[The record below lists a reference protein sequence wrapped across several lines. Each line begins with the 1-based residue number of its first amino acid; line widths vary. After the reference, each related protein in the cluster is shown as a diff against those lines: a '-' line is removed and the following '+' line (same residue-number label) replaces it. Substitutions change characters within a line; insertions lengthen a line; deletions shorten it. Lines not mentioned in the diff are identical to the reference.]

1 MDVTLSKRG
10 DYVMRAAI
18 CLARAFGEGRSR
30 KIREVVE
37 ATDVPRSFASQ
48 ILADLVKAGIATSKA
63 GRDGGYRLTRPPAE
77 VTVLEVV
84 EAAEGPLHL
93 DRCALGEG
101 PCRWQD
107 VCPLH
112 ETWSEA
118 AVALRRLLASATLQ
132 EVAERDAAIEAGTY
146 AVPATSHRANP
157 TAVEVVDTVQVE
169 MGASR
174 LHAALAREPGRL
186 GKGAA
191 GSRARQASLTPVAGD
206 LAADAKAG
214 DGHYLLAW
222 REVAGPLPSW
232 VEGRLVVE
240 PVDDERSELH
250 AAVTWRAEPEAVAQA
265 RPGGTEPAQYARRE
279 LRTFLRELARS
290 LEQSAP

>member
-18 CLARAFGEGRSR
+18 CLARGFGDGRPR

-48 ILADLVKAGIATSKA
+48 ILSDLVKAGIANSRA
-63 GRDGGYRLTRPPAE
+63 GRDGGYRLTRAPADI
-77 VTVLEVV
+77 TVLEVV
-84 EAAEGPLHL
+84 EAAEGQLHL

-101 PCRWQD
+101 PCRWQA

-118 AVALRRLLASATLQ
+118 AVALRQLLASVTL
-132 EVAERDAAIEAGTY
+132 EAVADRDAAIEAGTY

-157 TAVEVVDTVQVE
+157 TVVELVDTVQVE
-169 MGASR
+169 VGAPR
-174 LHAALAREPGRL
+174 LHVALDRESRRL
-186 GKGAA
+186 GTVATAAA
-191 GSRARQASLTPVAGD
+191 GGQASLTPVAADVAG
-206 LAADAKAG
+206 DAKAG

-222 REVAGPLPSW
+222 REAAGPVPSRVEGQLW
-232 VEGRLVVE
+232 VEA
-240 PVDDERSELH
+240 VDDERSELH
-250 AAVTWRAEPEAVAQA
+250 AAVTWRAGPEAVALA

-279 LRTFLRELARS
+279 LRAFLRELARS
-290 LEQSAP
+290 LERPVP

>member
-18 CLARAFGEGRSR
+18 CLARAFGDGRAR

-48 ILADLVKAGIATSKA
+48 ILSDLVKAGIATSRA
-63 GRDGGYRLTRPPAE
+63 GRDGGYRLTRAPAQ

-101 PCRWQD
+101 PCRWQE

-118 AVALRRLLASATLQ
+118 AVAMRRLLASATLQ
-132 EVAERDAAIEAGTY
+132 EVADRDAAIEAGTY
-146 AVPATSHRANP
+146 AVPASSHRANP
-157 TAVEVVDTVQVE
+157 TAVELVDTVQVE
-169 MGASR
+169 LGAPR
-174 LHAALAREPGRL
+174 VHVALARQTRRL
-186 GKGAA
+186 GAVA
-191 GSRARQASLTPVAGD
+191 SATSARQASLTPVPGDVVDEQAGN
-206 LAADAKAG
+206 
-214 DGHYLLAW
+214 GHYLLAW
-222 REVAGPLPSW
+222 REAAGPLPSW
-232 VEGRLVVE
+232 VEGRLSVE
-240 PVDDERSELH
+240 AVDDERSELQ
-250 AAVTWRAEPEAVAQA
+250 AAVTWRAEPEAVARA
-265 RPGGTEPAQYARRE
+265 RPKGTEPGQYARRE

-290 LEQSAP
+290 LEQPVP